1 MNEIKLNTE
10 TVNTAAKKAGT
21 TPEKFV
27 SMVRS
32 ISCGREVCAHFS
44 HTEGPLSVFVCA

>member
-1 MNEIKLNTE
+1 MKEIKLDTD
-10 TVNTAAKKAGT
+10 TINTAAKKAGV

-32 ISCGREVCAHFS
+32 ISCGRTVCAHFER
-44 HTEGPLSVFVCA
+44 TEGTKSVFVCA